1 MRMLT
6 TKVIEFETI
15 PQENRFGELIGMRIR
30 VELGNDSNLIITGTS
45 TGANEGKNYMG
56 ILTLRTANSGAMP
69 GSQEGGDEC
78 WVNGVWVTPCPPST
92 D

>member
-1 MRMLT
+1 MSA
-6 TKVIEFETI
+6 TKVMEFETI
-15 PQENRFGELIGMRIR
+15 PQENRFGELVGMRIR

-56 ILTLRTANSGAMP
+56 ILTLRKANSGAMT

-78 WVNGVWVTPCPPST
+78 WVNGVWVSPCPAASNEP
-92 D
+92 